1 MLNQHIRLSFSSQT
15 DGLGSEGIVC
25 GIRTSG
31 NVIPFG
37 GGQPGST
44 LAVQF
49 VQLSAEDE
57 QVIALLLTE
66 GRSRSIGVCVAAALV
81 TQESEEVLLDT
92 GSQPS
97 VITSKSGAH
106 SVGDRGGPRQERR
119 RHRRVAVELA
129 SEVCLL
135 DGAGDRVVRG
145 AVTKALTATGA
156 CGSLS
161 AEEGLTGSKISLE
174 WTRSAGPTQGSMVES
189 VATKTCSLMGPV
201 MWTKTER
208 ETANNGLA
216 EATGRTVLAG
226 DRFLPLANNT
236 AKAIETL
243 REQTPP
249 RAEASRSDGPSV
261 ISEFSECFRPSG
273 GRIVLCHDRPRTEVA
288 DDAPIVVLAPG
299 YGESKRD
306 YVPLAYYLAGNG
318 FHVVRYDNVNHVGE
332 SDGVVTQFRLQD
344 MELDLETVL
353 NYVAVTWPDRPI
365 GLVATSL
372 AGRVALKVTGGT
384 THVKLLVLINGIM
397 DIRHTLQAV
406 HQEDL
411 IGEHLAG
418 VRKGVVNILGLTIDA
433 DRWLAHAVQGNYANL
448 ATTQCD
454 AKRLRTPV
462 VLFSCGT

>member
-1 MLNQHIRLSFSSQT
+1 MSNDIAVRGERICIADAVEEVTPLSSAVERRKTTEAWSLTIEERRTSRRLEVHLPTVLRCGDRSWRGAANSISLGGVSLAFVGDVPAMLNQHIRLSFSSQT

-135 DGAGDRVVRG
+135 DA
-145 AVTKALTATGA
+145 GA
-156 CGSLS
+156 CVSLP

-208 ETANNGLA
+208 ETANNGFASHWVVARLA
-216 EATGRTVLAG
+216 
-226 DRFLPLANNT
+226 
-236 AKAIETL
+236 
-243 REQTPP
+243 
-249 RAEASRSDGPSV
+249 
-261 ISEFSECFRPSG
+261 
-273 GRIVLCHDRPRTEVA
+273 
-288 DDAPIVVLAPG
+288 
-299 YGESKRD
+299 
-306 YVPLAYYLAGNG
+306 
-318 FHVVRYDNVNHVGE
+318 
-332 SDGVVTQFRLQD
+332 
-344 MELDLETVL
+344 
-353 NYVAVTWPDRPI
+353 
-365 GLVATSL
+365 
-372 AGRVALKVTGGT
+372 
-384 THVKLLVLINGIM
+384 
-397 DIRHTLQAV
+397 
-406 HQEDL
+406 
-411 IGEHLAG
+411 
-418 VRKGVVNILGLTIDA
+418 
-433 DRWLAHAVQGNYANL
+433 
-448 ATTQCD
+448 
-454 AKRLRTPV
+454 
-462 VLFSCGT
+462 